1 MALPKS
7 INASS
12 NTRRN
17 GRTSAS
23 SVRAWPPSSLKAI
36 LRRVTSSN
44 RKALPLGL
52 DRRRERR
59 GDRRQN
65 RVDVGTQRAQQR
77 DRDDRNE
84 AENECVLDQRLT
96 LFPRSAGAKAGEEA
110 LKCEHLCSLPFLS
123 RSPLVP
129 TPPFCVWARHAEQ
142 VHGQVRPNL
151 WMTQRRRSPSAH
163 LLVAFLRSFRGVRDA
178 PGNGRAA
185 RPRWPFGEI
194 GPFVMT
200 RSGVVSAD

>member
-1 MALPKS
+1 M
-7 INASS
+7 
-12 NTRRN
+12 
-17 GRTSAS
+17 SAYS
-23 SVRAWPPSSLKAI
+23 TRAWPFSRHTPSISKAI

-142 VHGQVRPNL
+142 VHGQVAPKPL
-151 WMTQRRRSPSAH
+151 DDPTTSFAFGPPPSRFPT
-163 LLVAFLRSFRGVRDA
+163 L
-178 PGNGRAA
+178 
-185 RPRWPFGEI
+185 I
-194 GPFVMT
+194 
-200 RSGVVSAD
+200 